1 MRRVWTGAVI
11 AAAITLGSTGML
23 TGCTSE
29 GSVPAAVTAT
39 PTDAPTGFP
48 VIPEGRGIITSTVM
62 TKVTSEPGT
71 TVVAEGTVTMP
82 EGESGAIAISVSW
95 VDPATSAVYA
105 RGVTV
110 VDGLAAGEQSE
121 WTTSAELPESATDV
135 ATVLGAVIV
144 DE

>member
-1 MRRVWTGAVI
+1 MRRVWSGALLACV
-11 AAAITLGSTGML
+11 ITLASTGML

-29 GSVPAAVTAT
+29 DPVPTTAT

-48 VIPEGRGIITSTVM
+48 AIPEGRGVIASTIM
-62 TKVTSEPGT
+62 TKVTSEPGA

-82 EGESGAIAISVSW
+82 EGEAGAIAISVSW
-95 VDPATSAVYA
+95 VDRATSAVYA

-121 WTTSAELPESATDV
+121 WTISAELPESATEV
-135 ATVLGAVIV
+135 TTVLGAVIV
-144 DE
+144 EE